1 MTERGNTMNY
11 ETKLDRRR
19 KYYLILDCETATLP
33 YASNF
38 GGVIKQKISIAK
50 PLIYDLGWT
59 VIDRYG
65 NIYIKRNFLISEIF
79 SVPSVFNTAH
89 YREKRPIYLE
99 MLRNGLITLTDWQTA
114 VNYLL
119 KDLTNVESVGAYN
132 SMFDYKKA
140 LPFTDLYID
149 RLYSTKFNE
158 WEAFQNELIEQIANS
173 NDRNESKRVFDEMH
187 FNFRGNNYPM
197 FDIWGLAC
205 EHILNCDEYRDLC
218 NYNGWHSS
226 SGKFYKTSAE
236 MTYRFLKGN
245 DDFIESHTALDDAL
259 IESEIFS
266 EIVKRTKNKFEM
278 GIIYFP
284 FKIVGKVEP

>member
-1 MTERGNTMNY
+1 MTERGNIMNY

-33 YASNF
+33 YANNF
-38 GGVIKQKISIAK
+38 EGGVKQKISIAK

-59 VIDRYG
+59 VVDRYG

-79 SVPSVFNTAH
+79 SVPSVFNTA
-89 YREKRPIYLE
+89 YYYEKRPLYLE
-99 MLRNGLITLTDWQTA
+99 MLRNGSITLTDWQTA
-114 VNYLL
+114 IDYLL
-119 KDLTNVESVGAYN
+119 KDLANVESVGAYN

-149 RLYSTKFNE
+149 RLYSPKFNE
-158 WEAFQNELIEQIANS
+158 WETFQNELIEKIAYSS
-173 NDRNESKRVFDEMH
+173 NRNESNRVFDEMH
-187 FNFRGNNYPM
+187 FNFRGTNYPM

-218 NYNGWHSS
+218 DCNGWHSA

-245 DDFIESHTALDDAL
+245 EEFIESHTALDDAE
-259 IESEIFS
+259 IETEIFA

-284 FKIVGKVEP
+284 FKIVGKVEE

>member
-1 MTERGNTMNY
+1 MIERYNIMNY

-19 KYYLILDCETATLP
+19 KYYLILDCETATMP

-38 GGVIKQKISIAK
+38 EGTIKQKISIAK

-79 SVPSVFNTAH
+79 SVPSVFNTA
-89 YREKRPIYLE
+89 YYCEKRPLYLE
-99 MLRNGLITLTDWQTA
+99 MLRNGSITLTDWQTA
-114 VNYLL
+114 IDYLL
-119 KDLTNVESVGAYN
+119 KDLVKVESVGAYN

-149 RLYSTKFNE
+149 RLYSPKFNE
-158 WEAFQNELIEQIANS
+158 WETFQNELIEKMANS
-173 NDRNESKRVFDEMH
+173 NNRNESNRVFDEMH
-187 FNFRGNNYPM
+187 FNFRGTNYPM

-218 NYNGWHSS
+218 DCNGWHSS

-245 DDFIESHTALDDAL
+245 EDFIESHTALDDAL

-284 FKIVGKVEP
+284 FRIVGKVEQ

>member
-1 MTERGNTMNY
+1 MNY
-11 ETKLDRRR
+11 ERKLDRRR
-19 KYYLILDCETATLP
+19 KYYLILDCETATMP
-33 YASNF
+33 YANNF
-38 GGVIKQKISIAK
+38 DGAIKQKISIAK

-89 YREKRPIYLE
+89 YREKRPLYLE

-114 VNYLL
+114 IDYLL
-119 KDLTNVESVGAYN
+119 KDLANVESVGAYN

-218 NYNGWHSS
+218 DYNGWHSS

-284 FKIVGKVEP
+284 FRIVGKVE